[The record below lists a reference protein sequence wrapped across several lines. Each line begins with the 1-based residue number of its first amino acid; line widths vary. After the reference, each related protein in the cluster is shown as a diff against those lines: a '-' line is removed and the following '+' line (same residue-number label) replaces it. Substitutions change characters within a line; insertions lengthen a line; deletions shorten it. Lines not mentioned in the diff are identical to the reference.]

1 MVVLSKRERLS
12 MDMNVPKAVLDSL
25 HEGVVAFDM
34 DSRLVFANLA
44 AISLMGWSNR
54 KVVGESAVDLFRDQS
69 ELLLAVEQ
77 GLSGKFVDQLTDR
90 MDTKWDASKR
100 LAVTTA
106 TMNLNSE
113 SGLVMLMQ
121 DVSTLRRAEWEM
133 FQVEKMSA
141 LGRLAASVAHEARNP
156 LGAIGIQLQLLEE
169 DLAEVDS
176 QLRERLNQRLNI
188 SQMEMKRLDR
198 IVHNFLRFSRTPKL
212 DLRPVSLNDVVR
224 HVFELVTPEAREQG
238 VFLSLAL
245 DEDLPDVS
253 GDESQLGQAVLNIIV
268 NAFQA
273 IEGEGVVEA
282 TTRRSLDD
290 VCLSLSDTGC
300 GIPQEE
306 IDRIFEFYYTTRDEG
321 TGLGLSIAQRIIY
334 QHGGHIVLSSE
345 EGEGTR
351 FELYLPVAD
360 KGKEGRGLT
369 LFSEA
374 EE

>member
-1 MVVLSKRERLS
+1 MVVLSKLERLS

-54 KVVGESAVDLFRDQS
+54 KVVNESAVDLFRDQS
-69 ELLLAVEQ
+69 ELLLAVED
-77 GLSGKFVDQLTDR
+77 GLSGKFLDQPTDR
-90 MDTKWDASKR
+90 KDTKWDASKR

-176 QLRERLNQRLNI
+176 QLRERLN
-188 SQMEMKRLDR
+188 
-198 IVHNFLRFSRTPKL
+198 
-212 DLRPVSLNDVVR
+212 
-224 HVFELVTPEAREQG
+224 
-238 VFLSLAL
+238 
-245 DEDLPDVS
+245 
-253 GDESQLGQAVLNIIV
+253 
-268 NAFQA
+268 
-273 IEGEGVVEA
+273 
-282 TTRRSLDD
+282 
-290 VCLSLSDTGC
+290 
-300 GIPQEE
+300 
-306 IDRIFEFYYTTRDEG
+306 
-321 TGLGLSIAQRIIY
+321 
-334 QHGGHIVLSSE
+334 
-345 EGEGTR
+345 
-351 FELYLPVAD
+351 
-360 KGKEGRGLT
+360 
-369 LFSEA
+369 
-374 EE
+374 